1 MTQFS
6 IRNRLLSFMVPL
18 LLVVWG
24 IFSAVVYS
32 LTQDELQE
40 SHVAQAFQ
48 LAKALANLSND
59 RVSSFLIDEAH
70 VFEDYYV
77 EIRASD
83 GKVLY
88 KSSQMVAVPKEL
100 KTGMQEVRSGEK
112 DWIIWT
118 FPGEDTDQT
127 YIVGIYVGE
136 ARDILRQTVL
146 GVSLPLAIVFVFS
159 IFATIY
165 IVKRGLDPLTSLS
178 QSLKVQEPEK
188 LGKLET
194 GNQPTELVPIVRSLN
209 SLFDRIEDHLE
220 REQRFI
226 DDAAHEIRTPL
237 TVVKAQCQVIER
249 DKLDEATRQ
258 RFDNIMKGVDRAT
271 YLAAKLL
278 EHARTGQDQNMV
290 QKEQDLLPI
299 LQQSLAQQAHL
310 ADAKGIELQLLRAAH
325 AKTIVD
331 ADDLGTILSNLIGN
345 ALRHTP
351 ENGQISAILRDEGE
365 CWTICIEDSGPGIQE
380 AYRDKVFERFFSQN
394 PAQSDRGAGLGLSI
408 VRSLSKRNGI
418 EISVAES
425 ESLGGASFSL
435 KFKKSND
442 TQTMM

>member
-1 MTQFS
+1 MTHPS
-6 IRNRLLSFMVPL
+6 IRNRLLNFMVPL

-32 LTQDELQE
+32 LTRDELQE

-83 GKVLY
+83 GRALY
-88 KSSQMVAVPKEL
+88 KSSPLVMIPGEL
-100 KTGMQEVRSGEK
+100 RFGMQEIRSDEK
-112 DWIIWT
+112 DWIVWT
-118 FPGEDTDQT
+118 FPGEETGQV

-136 ARDILRQTVL
+136 AKDILRQTVL
-146 GVSLPLAIVFVFS
+146 GVSLPMAIVFVFS
-159 IFATIY
+159 IVATIY
-165 IVKRGLDPLTSLS
+165 IVKRGLEPLTSLS
-178 QSLKVQEPEK
+178 QSLKVRDPEK
-188 LGKLET
+188 LGKLEIE
-194 GNQPTELVPIVRSLN
+194 NQPTELVPIVNSLN
-209 SLFDRIEDHLE
+209 SLFDRIENHLE

-249 DKLDEATRQ
+249 EKLDEATRK
-258 RFDNIMKGVDRAT
+258 RFDNIMEGVDRAT

-278 EHARTGQDQNMV
+278 EHARTGQDQSL
-290 QKEQDLLPI
+290 QKKEQDLLPV
-299 LQQSLAQQAHL
+299 LQQSLAQQSHL
-310 ADAKGIELQLLRAAH
+310 ADAKRIELQLLQTAH
-325 AKTIVD
+325 GKAVVD

-351 ENGQISAILRDEGE
+351 ENGRINTILKDEGE
-365 CWTICIEDSGPGIQE
+365 HWTVCIEDSGPGIQE
-380 AYRDKVFERFFSQN
+380 AHRDKIFERFFSQH
-394 PAQSDRGAGLGLSI
+394 AQQSDRGAGLGLSI
-408 VRSLSKRNGI
+408 VQSLCKRNEI
-418 EISVAES
+418 EISVSQS
-425 ESLGGASFSL
+425 ESLGGARFSL
-435 KFKKSND
+435 KFKKAA
-442 TQTMM
+442 TPAII